1 MSTSHHAK
9 IFLQARSGAGPY
21 CAEMHYRKLATGLS
35 LEGASHFT
43 LLRKGK
49 SYEYRGS
56 RFFGSDT

>member
-35 LEGASHFT
+35 LEGASHLYT
-43 LLRKGK
+43 PEKGK
-49 SYEYRGS
+49 VI
-56 RFFGSDT
+56 